1 MRKQNQI
8 LKILAT
14 VVMFGL
20 GLLFI
25 TPLLWMISSS
35 LKMNREVF
43 SVNFRWIPEVLQWKN
58 YTKVL
63 TSKSI
68 PMLIM
73 FKNSFYLAVM
83 DILGQVL
90 FCSLAAY
97 AFAIIPFK
105 GKNVVFLLLLA
116 ATMIPGQATMIPK
129 FIMFKWMGLYNTHAA
144 LIFPGWLSIGS
155 IFLLRQFCMKLP
167 RDLVEAARVDGASHF
182 QIWLRIML
190 PLTKTAL
197 TSIAILAFIGSWNN
211 FLGPLIYLTKK
222 DLFTVSLGV
231 NMYSSTGD
239 ADQINLVMAASTLA
253 IAPILVFFTVC
264 QKQFVEG
271 IASSGVKG

>member
-1 MRKQNQI
+1 M
-8 LKILAT
+8 KILAT
-14 VVMFGL
+14 MIML
-20 GLLFI
+20 GVGMLFI

-43 SVNFRWIPEVLQWKN
+43 AVEFHWIPEVIQWKN
-58 YTKVL
+58 YKTVL
-63 TSKSI
+63 TSESI
-68 PMLIM
+68 PMMTM
-73 FKNSFYLAVM
+73 FWNSFYLAVV

-105 GKNVVFLLLLA
+105 GKDLVFLLLLA

-129 FIMFKWMGLYNTHAA
+129 FMMFKWMGLYNTHWS
-144 LIFPGWLSIGS
+144 LILPGWLSIGS
-155 IFLLRQFCMKLP
+155 IFLLRQFNMKIP

-182 QIWLRIML
+182 QIWLRIMI

-197 TSIAILAFIGSWNN
+197 TSIAILAFINSWDN

-222 DLFTVSLGV
+222 ELFTVSLGV
-231 NMYSSTGD
+231 NMYSAGSD
-239 ADQINLVMAASTLA
+239 SDRMHLVMAASTLS
-253 IAPILVFFTVC
+253 ILPILLFFAIC

-271 IASSGVKG
+271 IATSGVKG